1 MMGDGGEVDDLGLAQ
16 SAHDVSRVAEV
27 ITITHAFRRLRA
39 RAPSRPKQLIS
50 AATTWMHTWSNI
62 SLTMCSS
69 WLAARQRNDVCKDRR
84 QMTLNIK

>member
-1 MMGDGGEVDDLGLAQ
+1 MGDGGEVDDLGLAQ

-39 RAPSRPKQLIS
+39 RARSHRKQHIS

-62 SLTMCSS
+62 PLAILLS
-69 WLAARQRNDVCKDRR
+69 WPAARQRNAVCKDRR